1 MGAFDNLNDYVA
13 VRKKDFESCLDV
25 TEHDLEIDSVI
36 TNLRFH
42 YIKFDGNGMPMVKA
56 LACKLYEYI
65 IDYCI
70 SARER
75 SDTLTSQQSM
85 ILSKQAR
92 DLFRHPDVTDNSPD
106 KTGEA
111 GETLLFFLMEAV
123 LGAPQLVAKMEL
135 KTNSND
141 EVKGSDGIH
150 IKWNEHDKLVDFYF
164 GESKL
169 YKQVSNALDEA
180 LKSISSFHANE
191 MYKHEFNMVTKF
203 FKYANNE
210 IKSAISELFVAG
222 EPGPNVRINH
232 ACLIG
237 YDWAKFKKLKNSKEQ
252 TIDEHFLQEF
262 KKDLP
267 RLKKL
272 LEDKLS
278 TFTLKHLRFDV
289 FFIPFPSVKE
299 FRNEFNKAL
308 D

>member
-1 MGAFDNLNDYVA
+1 MGKFDNLNDYVA
-13 VRKKDFESCLDV
+13 VRKKDFENCINVVDHELQ
-25 TEHDLEIDSVI
+25 IDCVV

-42 YIKFDGNGMPMVKA
+42 HVKFNGNGVPMVKA
-56 LACKLYEYI
+56 LASKLYEYI

-75 SDTLTSQQSM
+75 SDTLTTQQSM

-92 DLFRHPDVTDNSPD
+92 DLFRHPKITDDSPD

-135 KTNSND
+135 KTNTND

-150 IKWNEHDKLVDFYF
+150 VKWNEKDKLVDLYF
-164 GESKL
+164 GEAKL
-169 YKQVSNALDEA
+169 YKQISSALDEA
-180 LKSISSFHANE
+180 LKSISTFHENE

-203 FKYANNE
+203 FKYANDE
-210 IKSAISELFVAG
+210 IKEAISELIISG
-222 EPGPNVRINH
+222 EPGPGVRINH

-237 YDWAKFKKLKNSKEQ
+237 YNWSKFNKLQSNNEQ
-252 TIDEHFLQEF
+252 TLEQNFLKEF
-262 KKDLP
+262 KKDFP

-272 LEDKLS
+272 LESK
-278 TFTLKHLRFDV
+278 FTSFPQKHLRFDV
-289 FFIPFPSVKE
+289 FFIPFPSVTD
-299 FRNEFNKAL
+299 FRNEFNAAL
-308 D
+308 N

>member
-1 MGAFDNLNDYVA
+1 MGKFDNLNDYVA
-13 VRKKDFESCLDV
+13 VRQKDFESCINV
-25 TEHDLEIDSVI
+25 VEHELHIDCVS

-42 YIKFDGNGMPMVKA
+42 HIKFNGNGIPMVKA

-65 IDYCI
+65 IDYCL

-75 SDTLTSQQSM
+75 SDTLTPQQSM

-92 DLFRHPDVTDNSPD
+92 DLFRHPKITDDSPD

-150 IKWNEHDKLVDFYF
+150 VRWNEKDKLVDLYF
-164 GESKL
+164 GEAKL
-169 YKQVSNALDEA
+169 YKKVSSALDEA
-180 LKSISSFHANE
+180 LKSISSFHESE
-191 MYKHEFNMVTKF
+191 MYKHEFNIVTKF
-203 FKYANNE
+203 FKYANDE
-210 IKSAISELFVAG
+210 IKNAISELIISG
-222 EPGPNVRINH
+222 EPGPNIRLNH

-237 YDWAKFKKLKNSKEQ
+237 YNWHKFNKLKVTNEQ
-252 TIDEHFLQEF
+252 SLEQHFLKEF
-262 KKDLP
+262 KNDFP

-272 LEDKLS
+272 LEDKFNS
-278 TFTLKHLRFDV
+278 FPQKHLKFDV
-289 FFIPFPSVKE
+289 FFIPFPSVTD
-299 FRNEFNKAL
+299 FRNEFNAAL
-308 D
+308 N